1 MTWRDYGVV
10 GPLGHEG
17 DRSGW
22 DGTAHDSAVLVAT
35 TPDGHQ
41 LLRAV
46 DGLLY
51 SRRVVARADGS
62 TTGDVHGW
70 RGVARHV
77 GETDRQL
84 VDRWR
89 GEVERGWYGR

>member
-1 MTWRDYGVV
+1 MTGQGYSVV
-10 GPLGHEG
+10 GPFGHDG
-17 DRSGW
+17 DASGY
-22 DGTAHDSAVLVAT
+22 DCPSHDSAVVVAT

-41 LLRAV
+41 LLRAT
-46 DGLLY
+46 DGTLY
-51 SRRVVARADGS
+51 SRRVVALADGTS
-62 TTGDVHGW
+62 TGDVHGW

-89 GEVERGWYGR
+89 GEVERGVLA